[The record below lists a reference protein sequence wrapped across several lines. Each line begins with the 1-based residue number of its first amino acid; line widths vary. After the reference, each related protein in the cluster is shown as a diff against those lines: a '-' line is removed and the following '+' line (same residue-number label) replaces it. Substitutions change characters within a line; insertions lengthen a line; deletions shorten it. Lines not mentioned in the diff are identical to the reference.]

1 MTVSFA
7 STRPAG
13 FRAGDY
19 WVFAARTADASVE
32 RLDRAPPRGIHH
44 HYARLGIWDVA
55 AGTVTD
61 CRNPWPPPQT
71 DGHDCSCTACVTAES
86 HASDQFTI
94 QDAVNQV
101 RETGGTVC
109 LGPGQYAVAEPVRM
123 VGARSVRI
131 RGQGPGTI
139 VAGPGGV
146 FALQD
151 CFAVAIENL
160 AIISL
165 GREAAV
171 SIRTAIGLSLRQL
184 VIAVPGADAK
194 GSAIA
199 LQGVVAAARISENA
213 IFARLGIVA
222 NDPAA
227 VPPAGEDESEP
238 SLLASA
244 LAIEDNVLFCEREA
258 VALNGP
264 VLHVLNTSVIR
275 NEVLGC
281 AEVAISALGLGTPAS
296 SIAISANSFAIT
308 GHGIRCGLGGAWIE
322 GNKIVN
328 SPTGRRDPKEG
339 TIGIAMVAGLDRNG
353 ADQRQILSNQLSG
366 FASAGIEID
375 TPVRELIVKLNII
388 ETCGSGIVVAAGSD
402 AISVAIENNL
412 LRDIGPLREDSD
424 AMVIGIGLVRADAAT
439 IAGNTIRRLGLQAQR
454 SPLRAA
460 ILTFG
465 VLRPRVTGNEVNEVG
480 PPDEFLG
487 AGAGIMLRAPYTQ
500 FDVTHNRVQRDATL
514 QGRDPIGRWSTL
526 LTADLG
532 ARNPVSRL
540 GKLAAVL

>member
-19 WVFAARTADASVE
+19 WVFAARTVDASVE

-86 HASDQFTI
+86 HASGQFTI

-109 LGPGQYAVAEPVRM
+109 LGPGQYTVAEPVRM
-123 VGARSVRI
+123 IGARSVRI

-165 GREAAV
+165 GRETAV

-194 GSAIA
+194 ARRSPCKAWWPPPESARTRFSRGSALSRTTLRRSRRRA
-199 LQGVVAAARISENA
+199 KTKASRPCS
-213 IFARLGIVA
+213 RRHWR
-222 NDPAA
+222 
-227 VPPAGEDESEP
+227 SKTMCC
-238 SLLASA
+238 SASA
-244 LAIEDNVLFCEREA
+244 K
-258 VALNGP
+258 P
-264 VLHVLNTSVIR
+264 
-275 NEVLGC
+275 
-281 AEVAISALGLGTPAS
+281 
-296 SIAISANSFAIT
+296 
-308 GHGIRCGLGGAWIE
+308 
-322 GNKIVN
+322 
-328 SPTGRRDPKEG
+328 
-339 TIGIAMVAGLDRNG
+339 
-353 ADQRQILSNQLSG
+353 
-366 FASAGIEID
+366 
-375 TPVRELIVKLNII
+375 
-388 ETCGSGIVVAAGSD
+388 
-402 AISVAIENNL
+402 
-412 LRDIGPLREDSD
+412 
-424 AMVIGIGLVRADAAT
+424 
-439 IAGNTIRRLGLQAQR
+439 
-454 SPLRAA
+454 
-460 ILTFG
+460 
-465 VLRPRVTGNEVNEVG
+465 
-480 PPDEFLG
+480 
-487 AGAGIMLRAPYTQ
+487 
-500 FDVTHNRVQRDATL
+500 
-514 QGRDPIGRWSTL
+514 
-526 LTADLG
+526 
-532 ARNPVSRL
+532 SR
-540 GKLAAVL
+540 